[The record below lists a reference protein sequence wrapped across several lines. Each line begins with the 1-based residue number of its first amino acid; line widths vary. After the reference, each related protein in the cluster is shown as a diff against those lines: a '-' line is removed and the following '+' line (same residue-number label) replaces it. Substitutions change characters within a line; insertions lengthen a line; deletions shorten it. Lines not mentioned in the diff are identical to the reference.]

1 MIDSRV
7 IKLARLIVNYSINLK
22 KGENVLI
29 EANDTPIEAV
39 KEFIKAAKN
48 KEANVFLNYFDS
60 ELESLL
66 CMDVDKK
73 QYEIRY
79 ENELEMMKQMDA
91 YIVIR
96 ATNNTKEGNLIS
108 SENSLL
114 KSIYTKPVRKWR
126 VDKTK
131 WCLLIWPTKALAQ
144 EANMSTGE
152 YEDYFFNAC
161 LADYPNMLKSV
172 EPLVNL
178 MNKTNKV
185 HILGP
190 GTDLEFSIKD
200 IGAVPCCGNMNIP
213 DGEVFSAP
221 IRDSVNGVI
230 TYNTP
235 TGYAGKEFEN
245 IVLAFKD
252 GKIIN
257 ANCLRGDVEE
267 LNKILDV
274 DEGARYIGEFALG
287 INNYINKPGKNC
299 LFDEKI
305 GGSLHFT
312 PGACYTLAPNG
323 NNSINHWDLILI
335 QTVEYGGGEIW
346 FDDILIRKD
355 GKFII
360 EELKGLN
367 PIE

>member
-7 IKLARLIVNYSINLK
+7 IKLARLIVNYSINLQ

-29 EANDTPIEAV
+29 EVDDTPIEVV

-48 KEANVFLNYFDS
+48 KGANVFLNNYDT
-60 ELESLL
+60 ELENLL
-66 CMDVDKK
+66 IKDANIK

-79 ENELEMMKQMDA
+79 NNELALMKQMDA

-96 ATNNTKEGNLIS
+96 ATNNTKEGNLIN
-108 SENSLL
+108 SENQLL
-114 KSIYTKPVRKWR
+114 HSTYTKPVRKWR

-144 EANMSTGE
+144 EANMSTEE
-152 YEDYFFNAC
+152 YEDYFFDAC
-161 LADYPNMLKSV
+161 LADYPKMFQSV
-172 EPLVNL
+172 KPLVEL
-178 MNKTNKV
+178 MNKTDKV

-190 GTDLEFSIKD
+190 GTDLTFSIKG

-213 DGEVFSAP
+213 DGEVFTAP
-221 IRDSVNGVI
+221 IKTSVNGII

-235 TGYAGKEFEN
+235 TGYAGKGFEN
-245 IVLAFKD
+245 IKLEFKN

-257 ANCLRGDVEE
+257 ADCSIGNIED

-287 INNYINKPGKNC
+287 INNYITKPNKNI

-312 PGACYTLAPNG
+312 PGACYTLAQNG
-323 NNSINHWDLILI
+323 NNSINHWDLVLI
-335 QTVEYGGGEIW
+335 QTDKYGGGEIW
-346 FDDILIRKD
+346 FDDILIRKN
-355 GKFII
+355 GKFVIDS
-360 EELKGLN
+360 LKELN